1 MPKFRIDYRENVPT
15 YEEIEAETPEE
26 AVAKLPRVVHCA
38 KECLE
43 IKNVREV
50 HTYDVFFKLT
60 IGYVAHVE
68 ALSENHAREIV
79 LESYAAPKDE
89 SYDAPKNGFLLD
101 FPEVQEIRLVD

>member
-26 AVAKLPRVVHCA
+26 AVAKLPQIAHCA
-38 KECLE
+38 KEYLE

-50 HTYDVFFKLT
+50 HNYDVFYKLT

-68 ALSENHAREIV
+68 ALSEDHAKEIV
-79 LESYAAPKDE
+79 LESYE
-89 SYDAPKNGFLLD
+89 V
-101 FPEVQEIRLVD
+101 PEDGCLIEKPVFQDIRLMD